1 MRGVD
6 HPMQM
11 SRRVFDVVVF
21 VLARSALGGN
31 HSATMDV
38 LKIAVG
44 KLIMSFGLLAFFV
57 VHP

>member
-31 HSATMDV
+31 HSATRDV

-44 KLIMSFGLLAFFV
+44 KLIMSFSDCGFPV
-57 VHP
+57 N